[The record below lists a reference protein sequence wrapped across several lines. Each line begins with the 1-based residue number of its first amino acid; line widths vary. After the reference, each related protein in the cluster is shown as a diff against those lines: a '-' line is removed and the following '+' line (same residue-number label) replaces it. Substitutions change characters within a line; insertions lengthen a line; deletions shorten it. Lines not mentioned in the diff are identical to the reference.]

1 MKFRCRCAGC
11 CGSQEARLERAE
23 GAELKR
29 QLREALADLESDR
42 SSQARMARNNLQ
54 VWSVVVVVVVAA
66 VMVAAVVRLST
77 IGCCGGVML
86 FSRKMPSSQYLEQVR
101 LTAPGNGTCK

>member
-1 MKFRCRCAGC
+1 M
-11 CGSQEARLERAE
+11 ERAE

-54 VWSVVVVVVVAA
+54 VWSVVVVVVVVAA
-66 VMVAAVVRLST
+66 VMVAAVV
-77 IGCCGGVML
+77 
-86 FSRKMPSSQYLEQVR
+86 
-101 LTAPGNGTCK
+101 